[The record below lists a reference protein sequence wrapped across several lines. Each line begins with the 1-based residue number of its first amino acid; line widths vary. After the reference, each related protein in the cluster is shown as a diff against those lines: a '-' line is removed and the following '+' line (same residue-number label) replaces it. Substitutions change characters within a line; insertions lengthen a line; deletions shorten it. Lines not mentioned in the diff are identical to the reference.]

1 MQQPLVSDRHF
12 LRQSLWF
19 CLTERGSLM
28 KYVLIALGVVLFFV
42 AEYRI
47 ELKRKEKH
55 LREKNRNLWG
65 KLSEKRYTKDQ
76 INMIASYHRGQ
87 ADGFVIDDIT
97 WNDLAMDEVFMA
109 VNTTY
114 SSVGDEYLYHT
125 LRTPVFSQEELEKR
139 SKLADV
145 FAGNQRSREDVA
157 FYLSCMGKNYRI
169 PFTEYI
175 TRLMEL
181 NVANNALHLILL
193 MLLVVSVVLTIVKPD
208 YGLPLLILILL
219 VNIASYYKE
228 KGRVE
233 PFFICIQRIAQLS
246 DSAEKITALCVPQM
260 EDVTG
265 ELLSVTKQIKRDL
278 RGAGMIQTGGAM
290 GGSLIDV
297 ILDYLRMITHIDL
310 IAFNHIFRSLKL
322 REKEI
327 FHLID
332 LMGRLELALATASL
346 REALPVWCRPDLFGI
361 KPKLDAE
368 KLYHPL
374 INVAVPNSIST
385 DRHVLLTG
393 SNASGKSTFLKTVA
407 INAILAQ
414 TLYMTAAMRY
424 RSSWFKVYSS
434 MALSDNLF
442 EGESY
447 FIVEIK
453 SLKRIMDKMSETDY
467 PVLCFVDEVLRGTNT
482 VERIAAS
489 AQILKSFNGKSALC
503 FAATHDIELTTLLAP
518 YYDNYHF
525 SEEVRENDVSFPY
538 LLKNGPATSRNAIR
552 LLSVMGYE
560 GDLTQKAEE
569 TAKRFLESGT
579 WSL

>member
-1 MQQPLVSDRHF
+1 MS
-12 LRQSLWF
+12 
-19 CLTERGSLM
+19 ERGSWM
-28 KYVLIALGVVLFFV
+28 KYVLIALGVVLFFMV
-42 AEYRI
+42 EYRI
-47 ELKRKEKH
+47 ELKRKEKRQ
-55 LREKNRNLWG
+55 REKNHNLWG
-65 KLSEKRYTKDQ
+65 RLSEKRYTKDQ
-76 INMIASYHRGQ
+76 LQMIASYYRGQ
-87 ADGFVIDDIT
+87 DARFSIDDIT
-97 WNDLAMDEVFMA
+97 WNDLSMDEVFMSL
-109 VNTTY
+109 NTTY
-114 SSVGDEYLYHT
+114 SSVGEEYLYHT
-125 LRTPVFSQEELEKR
+125 LRTPVFSLEELEKR
-139 SKLADV
+139 SVLADV
-145 FAGNQRSREDVA
+145 FEGNQKAREDVA
-157 FYLSCMGKNYRI
+157 FYLSSMGKNYRI

-181 NVANNALHLILL
+181 NQGNNVLHLILL
-193 MLLVVSVVLTIVKPD
+193 MLFVVSAILTIVKPD
-208 YGLPLLILILL
+208 YGLPMLIFILL

-246 DSAEKITALCVPQM
+246 DSAEKIAALRVPQM
-260 EDVTG
+260 EDMTG
-265 ELLSVTKQIKRDL
+265 ELLTVTKQIKRDL
-278 RGAGMIQTGGAM
+278 RGAGMIQTGGSM

-322 REKEI
+322 RETEI

-346 REALPVWCRPDLFGI
+346 REALPVWCRPDLSGI

-368 KLYHPL
+368 NLYHPL
-374 INVAVPNSIST
+374 IRDAIPNSINT
-385 DRHVLLTG
+385 ERHVLLTG
-393 SNASGKSTFLKTVA
+393 SNASGKSTFLKSVA

-414 TLYMTAAMRY
+414 TLYMTAASRY

-453 SLKRIMDKMSETDY
+453 SLKRIMDSMGETDY

-489 AQILKSFNGKSALC
+489 AQILKSFHGKNALC
-503 FAATHDIELTTLLAP
+503 FAATHDIELTTLLSP

-525 SEEVRENDVSFPY
+525 AEDVRENDVYFPY
-538 LLKNGPATSRNAIR
+538 LLKEGPAKSRNAIR
-552 LLSVMGYE
+552 LLGVMGYE
-560 GDLTQKAEE
+560 DELTRTAEE
-569 TAKRFLESGT
+569 TARRFLESGN

>member
-1 MQQPLVSDRHF
+1 MEPSALS
-12 LRQSLWF
+12 
-19 CLTERGSLM
+19 ERGSWM
-28 KYVLIALGVVLFFV
+28 KYVLIALGVVLFFMV
-42 AEYRI
+42 EYRI
-47 ELKRKEKH
+47 ELKRKEKRQ
-55 LREKNRNLWG
+55 REKNRNLWG
-65 KLSEKRYTKDQ
+65 RLSENRYTKDQ
-76 INMIASYHRGQ
+76 LQMIASYHHGQ
-87 ADGFVIDDIT
+87 ASRFSIDDIT
-97 WNDLAMDEVFMA
+97 WNDLSMDEVFMSL
-109 VNTTY
+109 NTTY
-114 SSVGDEYLYHT
+114 SSVGEEYLYHT
-125 LRTPVFSQEELEKR
+125 LRTPVFSVEELEKR
-139 SKLADV
+139 STLADV
-145 FAGNQRSREDVA
+145 FEGNQKAREDVA

-181 NVANNALHLILL
+181 NVGNSVLHLILL
-193 MLLVVSVVLTIVKPD
+193 MLLVVSAILTIAKPD
-208 YGLPLLILILL
+208 YGMPMLIIILL

-246 DSAEKITALCVPQM
+246 DSAEKIAALRVPQM
-260 EDVTG
+260 EDMTG
-265 ELLSVTKQIKRDL
+265 ELLTVTKQIKRDL
-278 RGAGMIQTGGAM
+278 RGAGMIQTGGSM

-332 LMGRLELALATASL
+332 LVGRLELALVTASL
-346 REALPVWCRPDLFGI
+346 REALPVWCRPDLSGI

-368 KLYHPL
+368 NLYHPL
-374 INVAVPNSIST
+374 ICDAIPNSINT
-385 DRHVLLTG
+385 EHHVLLTG
-393 SNASGKSTFLKTVA
+393 SNASGKSTFLKSVA

-414 TLYMTAAMRY
+414 TLYMTAASRY
-424 RSSWFKVYSS
+424 RSAWFKVYSS

-453 SLKRIMDKMSETDY
+453 SLKRIIDNVSASDY

-489 AQILKSFNGKSALC
+489 AQILKSFEGKSALC
-503 FAATHDIELTTLLAP
+503 FAATHDIELTTLLAS

-525 SEEVRENDVSFPY
+525 TEEVCENDISFPY
-538 LLKNGPATSRNAIR
+538 LLKKGPATSRNAIK
-552 LLSVMGYE
+552 LLSVMGYD
-560 GDLTQKAEE
+560 GNLTQKAEE
-569 TAKRFLESGT
+569 TAKRFLESGK

>member
-1 MQQPLVSDRHF
+1 MEPSALS
-12 LRQSLWF
+12 
-19 CLTERGSLM
+19 ERGSWM
-28 KYVLIALGVVLFFV
+28 KYVLIALGVVLFFMV
-42 AEYRI
+42 EYRI
-47 ELKRKEKH
+47 ELKRKEKRQ
-55 LREKNRNLWG
+55 REKNRNLWG
-65 KLSEKRYTKDQ
+65 RLSEKRYTKDQ
-76 INMIASYHRGQ
+76 LQMIASYHHGQ
-87 ADGFVIDDIT
+87 ASRFSIDDIT
-97 WNDLAMDEVFMA
+97 WNDLSMDEVFMSL
-109 VNTTY
+109 NTTY
-114 SSVGDEYLYHT
+114 SSVGEEYLYRT
-125 LRTPVFSQEELEKR
+125 LRTPVFSVEELEKR
-139 SKLADV
+139 STLADV
-145 FAGNQRSREDVA
+145 FEGNQKAREDVA

-181 NVANNALHLILL
+181 NVGNSVLHLILL
-193 MLLVVSVVLTIVKPD
+193 MLLVVSAILTIAKPD
-208 YGLPLLILILL
+208 YGMPMLIIILL

-246 DSAEKITALCVPQM
+246 DSAEKIAALRVPQM
-260 EDVTG
+260 EDMTG
-265 ELLSVTKQIKRDL
+265 ELLTVTKQIKRDL
-278 RGAGMIQTGGAM
+278 RGAGMIQTGGSM

-332 LMGRLELALATASL
+332 LVGRLELALVTASL
-346 REALPVWCRPDLFGI
+346 REALPVWCRPDLSGI

-368 KLYHPL
+368 NLYHPL
-374 INVAVPNSIST
+374 ICDAIPNSINT
-385 DRHVLLTG
+385 EHHVLLTG
-393 SNASGKSTFLKTVA
+393 SNASGKSTFLKSVA

-414 TLYMTAAMRY
+414 TLYMTAASRY
-424 RSSWFKVYSS
+424 RSAWFKVYSS

-453 SLKRIMDKMSETDY
+453 SLKRIIDNVSASDY

-489 AQILKSFNGKSALC
+489 AQILKSFEGKSALC
-503 FAATHDIELTTLLAP
+503 FAATHDIELTTLLAS

-525 SEEVRENDVSFPY
+525 TEEVCENDISFPY
-538 LLKNGPATSRNAIR
+538 LLKKGPATSRNAIK

-560 GDLTQKAEE
+560 GNLTQKAEE
-569 TAKRFLESGT
+569 TAKRFLESGK

>member
-1 MQQPLVSDRHF
+1 MS
-12 LRQSLWF
+12 
-19 CLTERGSLM
+19 ERGSWM
-28 KYVLIALGVVLFFV
+28 KYVLIALGVVLFFMV
-42 AEYRI
+42 EYRI
-47 ELKRKEKH
+47 ELKRKEKRQ
-55 LREKNRNLWG
+55 REKNHNLWG
-65 KLSEKRYTKDQ
+65 RLSEKRYTKDQ
-76 INMIASYHRGQ
+76 LQMIASYYRGQ
-87 ADGFVIDDIT
+87 DARFSIDDIT
-97 WNDLAMDEVFMA
+97 WNDLSMDEVFMSL
-109 VNTTY
+109 NTTY
-114 SSVGDEYLYHT
+114 SSVGEEYLYHT
-125 LRTPVFSQEELEKR
+125 LRTPVFSLEELEKR
-139 SKLADV
+139 SVLADV
-145 FAGNQRSREDVA
+145 FEGNQKAREDVA
-157 FYLSCMGKNYRI
+157 FYLSSMGKNYRI

-181 NVANNALHLILL
+181 NQGNNVLHLILL
-193 MLLVVSVVLTIVKPD
+193 MLFVVSAILTIVKPD
-208 YGLPLLILILL
+208 YGLPMLIFILL

-246 DSAEKITALCVPQM
+246 DSAEKIAALRVPQM
-260 EDVTG
+260 EDMTG
-265 ELLSVTKQIKRDL
+265 ELLTVTKQIKRDL
-278 RGAGMIQTGGAM
+278 RGAGMIQTGGSM

-322 REKEI
+322 RETEI

-346 REALPVWCRPDLFGI
+346 REALPVWCRPDLSGI

-368 KLYHPL
+368 NLYHPL
-374 INVAVPNSIST
+374 IRDAIPNSINT
-385 DRHVLLTG
+385 ERHVLLTG
-393 SNASGKSTFLKTVA
+393 SNASGKSTFLKSVA

-414 TLYMTAAMRY
+414 TLYMTAASRY

-453 SLKRIMDKMSETDY
+453 SLKRIMDSIGEPDY

-489 AQILKSFNGKSALC
+489 AQILKSFHGKNALC
-503 FAATHDIELTTLLAP
+503 FAATHDIELTTLLSP

-525 SEEVRENDVSFPY
+525 AEDVRENDVYFPY
-538 LLKNGPATSRNAIR
+538 LLKEGPAKSRNAIR
-552 LLSVMGYE
+552 LLGVMGYE
-560 GDLTQKAEE
+560 GELTRTAEE
-569 TAKRFLESGT
+569 TARRFLESGN

>member
-1 MQQPLVSDRHF
+1 MEPLTLS
-12 LRQSLWF
+12 
-19 CLTERGSLM
+19 ERGSWM
-28 KYVLIALGVVLFFV
+28 KYVLIALGVVLFFMV
-42 AEYRI
+42 EYRI
-47 ELKRKEKH
+47 ELKRKEKRQ
-55 LREKNRNLWG
+55 REKNHNLWG
-65 KLSEKRYTKDQ
+65 RLSEKRYTKDQ
-76 INMIASYHRGQ
+76 LQMIASYYRGQ
-87 ADGFVIDDIT
+87 DARFSIDDIT
-97 WNDLAMDEVFMA
+97 WNDLSMDEVFMSL
-109 VNTTY
+109 NTTY
-114 SSVGDEYLYHT
+114 SSVGEEYLYHT
-125 LRTPVFSQEELEKR
+125 LRTPVFSLEELEKR
-139 SKLADV
+139 SVLADV
-145 FAGNQRSREDVA
+145 FEGNQKAREDVA
-157 FYLSCMGKNYRI
+157 FYLSSMGKNYRI

-181 NVANNALHLILL
+181 NQGNNVLHLILL
-193 MLLVVSVVLTIVKPD
+193 MLFVVSAILTIVKPD
-208 YGLPLLILILL
+208 YGLPMLIFILL

-246 DSAEKITALCVPQM
+246 DSAEKIAALRVPQM
-260 EDVTG
+260 EDMTG
-265 ELLSVTKQIKRDL
+265 ELLTVTKQIKRDL
-278 RGAGMIQTGGAM
+278 RGAGMIQTGGSM

-322 REKEI
+322 RETEI

-346 REALPVWCRPDLFGI
+346 REALPVWCRPDLSGI

-368 KLYHPL
+368 NLYHPL
-374 INVAVPNSIST
+374 IRDAIPNSINT
-385 DRHVLLTG
+385 ERHVLLTG
-393 SNASGKSTFLKTVA
+393 SNASGKSTFLKSVA

-414 TLYMTAAMRY
+414 TLYMTAASRY

-453 SLKRIMDKMSETDY
+453 SLKRIMDSMGETDY

-489 AQILKSFNGKSALC
+489 AQILKSFHGKNALC
-503 FAATHDIELTTLLAP
+503 FAATHDIELTTLLSP

-525 SEEVRENDVSFPY
+525 AEDVRENDVYFPY
-538 LLKNGPATSRNAIR
+538 LLKEGPAKSRNAIR
-552 LLSVMGYE
+552 LLGVMGYE
-560 GDLTQKAEE
+560 GELTRTAEE
-569 TAKRFLESGT
+569 TARRFLESGN

>member
-1 MQQPLVSDRHF
+1 
-12 LRQSLWF
+12 
-19 CLTERGSLM
+19 M
-28 KYVLIALGVVLFFV
+28 KYALIALGVVLFFV
-42 AEYRI
+42 VEYRI
-47 ELKRKEKH
+47 ELKRKERKM
-55 LREKNRNLWG
+55 RERNRDRWG
-65 KLSEKRYTKDQ
+65 RLSEKRYTKDQ
-76 INMIASYHRGQ
+76 LDMIASYHRGREE
-87 ADGFVIDDIT
+87 GFAIDDIT
-97 WNDLAMDEVFMA
+97 WNDLAMDEVFMSL
-109 VNTTY
+109 NTTY
-114 SSVGDEYLYHT
+114 SSVGEEFLYHI
-125 LRTPVFSQEELEKR
+125 LRTPVFSQEELKKR
-139 SKLADV
+139 SQLADV
-145 FAGNQRSREDVA
+145 FSENQKAREDVS

-175 TRLMEL
+175 TRLLEMKEGGNL
-181 NVANNALHLILL
+181 LHLIQCVLL
-193 MLLVVSVVLTIVKPD
+193 IVSAVITVVKPD
-208 YGLPLLILILL
+208 YGMPMLILVLL

-233 PFFICIQRIAQLS
+233 PFFICIQRIAQLA
-246 DSAEKITALCVPQM
+246 DSADKIAALRVPQM
-260 EDVTG
+260 EAMTG
-265 ELLSVTKQIKRDL
+265 ELAAVTKQIQHDL
-278 RGAGMIQTGGAM
+278 RGAGMIQTGGSM
-290 GGSLIDV
+290 GGSLFDI

-327 FHLID
+327 FHLIE
-332 LMGRLELALATASL
+332 LIGRLELALATASL
-346 REALPVWCRPDLFGI
+346 REALPVWCQPELSGTR
-361 KPKLDAE
+361 PKLDTE
-368 KLYHPL
+368 NLYHPL
-374 INVAVPNSIST
+374 ISEAVPNSITT
-385 DRHVLLTG
+385 DRHILLTG

-414 TLYMTAAMRY
+414 TLYLTAAARY

-453 SLKRIMDKMSETDY
+453 SLKRIMDSMSETDY

-489 AQILKSFNGKSALC
+489 AQILKSFHGKSSLC

-525 SEEVRENDVSFPY
+525 TEEVHEDDVYFPY
-538 LLKNGPATSRNAIR
+538 LLKDGPATSRNAIR

-560 GDLTQKAEE
+560 GDLTRKAEE

>member
-1 MQQPLVSDRHF
+1 MEPSALS
-12 LRQSLWF
+12 
-19 CLTERGSLM
+19 ERGSWM
-28 KYVLIALGVVLFFV
+28 KYVLIALGVVLFFMV
-42 AEYRI
+42 EYRI
-47 ELKRKEKH
+47 ELKRKEKRQ
-55 LREKNRNLWG
+55 REKNRNLWG
-65 KLSEKRYTKDQ
+65 RLSEKRYTKDQ
-76 INMIASYHRGQ
+76 LQMIASYHHGQ
-87 ADGFVIDDIT
+87 ASRFSIDDIT
-97 WNDLAMDEVFMA
+97 WNDLSMDEVFMSL
-109 VNTTY
+109 NTTY
-114 SSVGDEYLYHT
+114 SSVGEEYLYHT
-125 LRTPVFSQEELEKR
+125 LRTPVFSVEELEKR
-139 SKLADV
+139 STLADV
-145 FAGNQRSREDVA
+145 FEGNQKAREDVA

-181 NVANNALHLILL
+181 NVGNSVLHLILL
-193 MLLVVSVVLTIVKPD
+193 MLLVVSAILTIAKPD
-208 YGLPLLILILL
+208 YGMPMLIIILL

-246 DSAEKITALCVPQM
+246 DSAEKIAALRVPQM
-260 EDVTG
+260 EDMTG
-265 ELLSVTKQIKRDL
+265 ELLTVTKQIKRDL
-278 RGAGMIQTGGAM
+278 RGAGMIQTGGSM

-332 LMGRLELALATASL
+332 LVGRLELALVTASL
-346 REALPVWCRPDLFGI
+346 REALPVWCRPDLSGI

-368 KLYHPL
+368 NLYHPL
-374 INVAVPNSIST
+374 ICDAIPNSINT
-385 DRHVLLTG
+385 EHHVLLTG
-393 SNASGKSTFLKTVA
+393 SNASGKSTFLKSVA

-414 TLYMTAAMRY
+414 TLYITAALRY
-424 RSSWFKVYSS
+424 RSAWFKVYSS

-453 SLKRIMDKMSETDY
+453 SLKRIIDNVSASDY

-489 AQILKSFNGKSALC
+489 AQILKSFEGKSALC
-503 FAATHDIELTTLLAP
+503 FAATHDIELTTLLAS

-525 SEEVRENDVSFPY
+525 TEEVCENDISFPY
-538 LLKNGPATSRNAIR
+538 LLKKGPATSRNAIK

-560 GDLTQKAEE
+560 GNLTQKAEE
-569 TAKRFLESGT
+569 TAKRFLESGK

>member
-1 MQQPLVSDRHF
+1 MIEAAADDAAAFVVF
-12 LRQSLWF
+12 W
-19 CLTERGSLM
+19 CLFERGNLM
-28 KYVLIALGVVLFFV
+28 KYALIALGVVLFFMV
-42 AEYRI
+42 EYRI
-47 ELKRKEKH
+47 ELKRKEKQV
-55 LREKNRNLWG
+55 RERDRNLWG
-65 KLSEKRYTKDQ
+65 HLSEKRYTKDQ
-76 INMIASYHRGQ
+76 LQMIASYHRGQ
-87 ADGFVIDDIT
+87 VDGFGIDDIT
-97 WNDLAMDEVFMA
+97 WNDLAMDEVFMKL
-109 VNTTY
+109 NTTY
-114 SSVGDEYLYHT
+114 SSVGEEYLYHT
-125 LRTPVFSQEELEKR
+125 LRTPVFSQDELDKR
-139 SKLADV
+139 SNLCDL
-145 FAGNQRSREDVA
+145 FANDKKAREDVS

-175 TRLMEL
+175 VRLMDMTERS
-181 NVANNALHLILL
+181 NVLHLVQFVLL
-193 MLLVVSVVLTIVKPD
+193 AVSAVLTIAKPD
-208 YGLPLLILILL
+208 YGLPMLLIMLL

-233 PFFICIQRIAQLS
+233 PFFICIQRIAQLV
-246 DSAEKITALCVPQM
+246 DSSEKIIALHVAQM
-260 EDVTG
+260 DAMTEEMAAVTR
-265 ELLSVTKQIKRDL
+265 QIRHDL
-278 RGAGMIQTGGAM
+278 RGAGMIQSGGSM
-290 GGSLIDV
+290 GGSLVDI

-310 IAFNHIFRSLKL
+310 MAFNHIFRSLKL
-322 REKEI
+322 REKEV
-327 FHLID
+327 FHLIE

-346 REALPVWCRPDLFGI
+346 REALPVWCKPELSGT
-361 KPKLDAE
+361 KPKLNAE
-368 KLYHPL
+368 ELYHPL
-374 INVAVPNSIST
+374 INGAVPNSIAT

-414 TLYMTAAMRY
+414 TLELTAAKSY

-453 SLKRIMDKMSETDY
+453 SLKRIMDKISDSDY

-489 AQILKSFNGKSALC
+489 AQILKRFYGRSALC

-518 YYDNYHF
+518 YFDNYHF
-525 SEEVRENDVSFPY
+525 TEDVRENDVCFPY
-538 LLKNGPATSRNAIR
+538 QLKSGPATSRNAIR
-552 LLSVMGYE
+552 LLGVMGYE
-560 GDLTQKAEE
+560 GDLTRKAEE

>member
-1 MQQPLVSDRHF
+1 MS
-12 LRQSLWF
+12 
-19 CLTERGSLM
+19 ERGSWM
-28 KYVLIALGVVLFFV
+28 KYVLIALGVVLFFMV
-42 AEYRI
+42 EYRI
-47 ELKRKEKH
+47 ELKRKEKRQ
-55 LREKNRNLWG
+55 REKNHNLWG
-65 KLSEKRYTKDQ
+65 RLSEKRYTKDQ
-76 INMIASYHRGQ
+76 LQMIASYYRGQ
-87 ADGFVIDDIT
+87 DARFSIDDIT
-97 WNDLAMDEVFMA
+97 WNDLSMDEVFMSL
-109 VNTTY
+109 NTTY
-114 SSVGDEYLYHT
+114 SSVGEEYLYHT
-125 LRTPVFSQEELEKR
+125 LRTPVFSLEELEKR
-139 SKLADV
+139 SVLADV
-145 FAGNQRSREDVA
+145 FEGNQKAREDVA
-157 FYLSCMGKNYRI
+157 FYLSSMGKNYRI

-181 NVANNALHLILL
+181 NQGNNVLHLILL
-193 MLLVVSVVLTIVKPD
+193 MLFVVSAILTIVKPD
-208 YGLPLLILILL
+208 YGLPMLIFILL

-246 DSAEKITALCVPQM
+246 DSAEKIAALRVPQM
-260 EDVTG
+260 EDMTG
-265 ELLSVTKQIKRDL
+265 ELLTVTKQIKRDL
-278 RGAGMIQTGGAM
+278 RGAGMIQTGGSM

-322 REKEI
+322 RETEI

-346 REALPVWCRPDLFGI
+346 REALPVWCRPDLSGI

-368 KLYHPL
+368 NLYHPL
-374 INVAVPNSIST
+374 IRDAIPNSINT
-385 DRHVLLTG
+385 ERHVLLTG
-393 SNASGKSTFLKTVA
+393 SNASGKSTFLKSVA

-414 TLYMTAAMRY
+414 TLYMTAASRY

-453 SLKRIMDKMSETDY
+453 SLKRIMDSMGETDY

-489 AQILKSFNGKSALC
+489 AQILKSFHGKNALC
-503 FAATHDIELTTLLAP
+503 FAATHDIELTTLLSP

-525 SEEVRENDVSFPY
+525 AEDVRENDVYFPY
-538 LLKNGPATSRNAIR
+538 LLKEGPAKSRNAIR
-552 LLSVMGYE
+552 LLGVMGYE
-560 GDLTQKAEE
+560 GELTRTAEE
-569 TAKRFLESGT
+569 TARRFLESGN

>member
-1 MQQPLVSDRHF
+1 MS
-12 LRQSLWF
+12 
-19 CLTERGSLM
+19 ERGSWM
-28 KYVLIALGVVLFFV
+28 KYVLIAIGVVLFFMV
-42 AEYRI
+42 EYRI
-47 ELKRKEKH
+47 ELKRKEKRQ
-55 LREKNRNLWG
+55 REKNHNLWG
-65 KLSEKRYTKDQ
+65 RLSEKRYTKDQ
-76 INMIASYHRGQ
+76 LQMIASYYRGQ
-87 ADGFVIDDIT
+87 DARFSIDDIT
-97 WNDLAMDEVFMA
+97 WNDLSMDEVFMSL
-109 VNTTY
+109 NTTY
-114 SSVGDEYLYHT
+114 SSVGEEYLYHT
-125 LRTPVFSQEELEKR
+125 LRTPVFSLEELEKR
-139 SKLADV
+139 SVLADV
-145 FAGNQRSREDVA
+145 FEGNQKAREDVA
-157 FYLSCMGKNYRI
+157 FYLSSMGKNYRI

-181 NVANNALHLILL
+181 NQGNNVLHLILL
-193 MLLVVSVVLTIVKPD
+193 MLFVVSAILTIVKPD
-208 YGLPLLILILL
+208 YGLPMLIFILL

-246 DSAEKITALCVPQM
+246 DSAEKIAALRVPQM
-260 EDVTG
+260 EDMTG
-265 ELLSVTKQIKRDL
+265 ELLTVTKQIKRDL
-278 RGAGMIQTGGAM
+278 RGAGMIQTGGSM

-322 REKEI
+322 RETEI

-346 REALPVWCRPDLFGI
+346 REALPVWCRPDLSGI

-368 KLYHPL
+368 NLYHPL
-374 INVAVPNSIST
+374 IRDAIPNSINT
-385 DRHVLLTG
+385 ERHVLLTG
-393 SNASGKSTFLKTVA
+393 SNASGKSTFLKSVA

-414 TLYMTAAMRY
+414 TLYMTAASRY

-453 SLKRIMDKMSETDY
+453 SLKRIMDSMGETDY

-489 AQILKSFNGKSALC
+489 AQILKSFHGKNALC
-503 FAATHDIELTTLLAP
+503 FAATHDIELTTLLSP

-525 SEEVRENDVSFPY
+525 AEDVRENDVYFPY
-538 LLKNGPATSRNAIR
+538 LLKEGPAKSRNAIR
-552 LLSVMGYE
+552 LLGVMGYE
-560 GDLTQKAEE
+560 RELTRTAEE
-569 TAKRFLESGT
+569 TARRFLESGN